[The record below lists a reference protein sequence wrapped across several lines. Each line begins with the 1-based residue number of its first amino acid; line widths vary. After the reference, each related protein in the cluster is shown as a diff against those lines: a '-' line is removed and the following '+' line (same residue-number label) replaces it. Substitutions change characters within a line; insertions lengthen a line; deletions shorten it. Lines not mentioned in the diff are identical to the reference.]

1 MMGTFAAMLAKKRI
15 PTPAERFR
23 ADVSGDI
30 EAVDGVLKIT
40 RIAVRYTL
48 QVDLSEAAKG
58 ARKRVTLPG
67 GTALDLNVPAGVDDG
82 RILRL
87 NADLSVLMTDQPVHE
102 KNRWLNH
109 LLEEKVRQNRIRFY
123 REPVYLLDE

>member
-1 MMGTFAAMLAKKRI
+1 MMGTFAAMLAKNRI

-48 QVDLSEAAKG
+48 QLASDKRDEAQACFN
-58 ARKRVTLPG
+58 TYLPG
-67 GTALDLNVPAGVDDG
+67 CPA
-82 RILRL
+82 
-87 NADLSVLMTDQPVHE
+87 AQSVIGCIYITHTLEMTD
-102 KNRWLNH
+102 R
-109 LLEEKVRQNRIRFY
+109 
-123 REPVYLLDE
+123 

>member
-48 QVDLSEAAKG
+48 QVHPTNVMRHRHASTPTCRG
-58 ARKRVTLPG
+58 ARPPR
-67 GTALDLNVPAGVDDG
+67 AS
-82 RILRL
+82 
-87 NADLSVLMTDQPVHE
+87 SVVSTYAYVGNDRSIDRRSTFV
-102 KNRWLNH
+102 
-109 LLEEKVRQNRIRFY
+109 F
-123 REPVYLLDE
+123 